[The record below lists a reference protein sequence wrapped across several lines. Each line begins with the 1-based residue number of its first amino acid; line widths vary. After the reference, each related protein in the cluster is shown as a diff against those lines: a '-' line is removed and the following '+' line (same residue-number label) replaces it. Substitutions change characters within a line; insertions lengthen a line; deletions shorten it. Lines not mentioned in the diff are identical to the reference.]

1 MKSPLGMSG
10 VQSVVHGGDPAV
22 LDCLAD
28 WIPQSR
34 KRKQMNQGTY
44 LQRHLDPHRRRP
56 AAGCLEDRVKRSSDA
71 IGDAQRARLPL
82 VLRVIVIALANYLV
96 RQLH

>member
-1 MKSPLGMSG
+1 MKSPWECRACSRY
-10 VQSVVHGGDPAV
+10 VHGGDPAA

-34 KRKQMNQGTY
+34 KRKQMNPGTY

-56 AAGCLEDRVKRSSDA
+56 AAGCVEDRVKRSSDA

-82 VLRVIVIALANYLV
+82 GLRVIVIALANYLV
-96 RQLH
+96 RHLH